1 MADEPENL
9 VLQLLREIRERMDTN
24 TADLRSEMHS
34 LRADVAADM
43 HDLEKKLSEQIS
55 GLRKDVMAYHSSALG
70 HGLII
75 SELEERVRRL
85 EDRLGIQG
93 A

>member
-1 MADEPENL
+1 MLEHDLTAKPL
-9 VLQLLREIRERMDTN
+9 TLLRIM
-24 TADLRSEMHS
+24 L
-34 LRADVAADM
+34 
-43 HDLEKKLSEQIS
+43 
-55 GLRKDVMAYHSSALG
+55 YHSSALG

-93 A
+93 S

>member
-24 TADLRSEMHS
+24 TADLRSEMRS

-55 GLRKDVMAYHSSALG
+55 GLRKDVMG
-70 HGLII
+70 
-75 SELEERVRRL
+75 VF
-85 EDRLGIQG
+85 RLG
-93 A
+93 